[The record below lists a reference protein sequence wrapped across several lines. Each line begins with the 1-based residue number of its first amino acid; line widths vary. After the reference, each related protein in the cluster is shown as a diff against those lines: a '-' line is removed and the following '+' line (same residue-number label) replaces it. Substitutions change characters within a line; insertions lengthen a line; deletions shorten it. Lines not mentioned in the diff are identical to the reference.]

1 MTNSQNET
9 SKCLSGI
16 LRGLLCTGS
25 LPTHPSDSISAEPN
39 TTTNR
44 FKKNNTTNNP
54 EKDSKNELIKPQV
67 PPTPGIVARLMGLET
82 LPDFNWSQNRTTLD
96 SILRSR
102 SVNSVTYL
110 PQFDLTQFN
119 HRRVRTSVS
128 FREENTTLFQ
138 QRENDFVVFRFD
150 KVGGSTISGL
160 SGEKSM
166 MGVEEWKQREIETE
180 GDGGDLGERRY
191 DDNQK
196 KKKNKVVFGVR
207 EKEKNYRVKRRFS
220 SKVDNVSLPHKSIP
234 EIGLEELKQRAVKTE
249 RNRENSGERMLLERK
264 KKKERVNRRFSS
276 KVDNVNLPNKVKS
289 EMGFEELMQRKVEPE
304 RSRGNLGERNSEKKK
319 VSERKGERN
328 GVGCGKDSS
337 KVYNADLIRK
347 NKAIRD
353 KTQETVKGK
362 SVVKA
367 LNNKEIVSFRE
378 KKKSVPK
385 HPDKKVQPLCNSNNS
400 SPVSVLDLQNISRRP
415 QITSSEYSM
424 ELSCSSIGSSCDR
437 ALFVDEKVCLKPKK
451 TRKMNVVYCSQVL
464 NEIFR
469 LTEEGVQESKWIIG
483 DEKLDLNH
491 FKDVEEICNE
501 LGQQILDDL
510 LLSQVIHEL
519 ACGM

>member
-25 LPTHPSDSISAEPN
+25 LPTHPSDSTSAEPN
-39 TTTNR
+39 NTTNQ
-44 FKKNNTTNNP
+44 FKKNTTTNNP

-150 KVGGSTISGL
+150 EAGGSTISGL

-180 GDGGDLGERRY
+180 RDGGDLGERRY

-196 KKKNKVVFGVR
+196 KKKNKVVVGVR
-207 EKEKNYRVKRRFS
+207 ETEKNYRVKRRFS

-234 EIGLEELKQRAVKTE
+234 EMSLEELKQRAVKTE
-249 RNRENSGERMLLERK
+249 RNRGNSGERMLLERK
-264 KKKERVNRRFSS
+264 KKKEHNYSVNRRFSS

-289 EMGFEELMQRKVEPE
+289 EMGFEQLMQRKVEPE
-304 RSRGNLGERNSEKKK
+304 RSRGNLGDRKSEKKK

-337 KVYNADLIRK
+337 KVDNGDLIRK
-347 NKAIRD
+347 NQAIRD
-353 KTQETVKGK
+353 ETQETVKGK
-362 SVVKA
+362 SAAKA
-367 LNNKEIVSFRE
+367 LNK

-385 HPDKKVQPLCNSNNS
+385 HPDKKVQPLCNSDNS
-400 SPVSVLDLQNISRRP
+400 SPVSVLDLQNIFRRP
-415 QITSSEYSM
+415 QITSS
-424 ELSCSSIGSSCDR
+424 G
-437 ALFVDEKVCLKPKK
+437 LF
-451 TRKMNVVYCSQVL
+451 RNSNNVVNLVRRRKIL
-464 NEIFR
+464 IP
-469 LTEEGVQESKWIIG
+469 TIDSKISRG
-483 DEKLDLNH
+483 MTKL
-491 FKDVEEICNE
+491 I
-501 LGQQILDDL
+501 
-510 LLSQVIHEL
+510 
-519 ACGM
+519 